1 MDILDQVVNWTH
13 LRKTRIFIT
22 LFVQYHM
29 ESLTLHSFF
38 PSKIEIQKAL
48 IKLSK
53 EKGCEVIGK
62 WRKAC
67 VRHLYWSVT
76 STMPNQGEVILA
88 KFQCLLSHIINKHKE
103 LPNRLFNK
111 CAHGPITSPRVWLT
125 KGTYGT
131 VFEHLYWFMNALV
144 TVNDF
149 QHLENSLFFHLWC
162 LVETIQVMWHK

>member
-1 MDILDQVVNWTH
+1 MTYPIHCTVSHGKPYVAL
-13 LRKTRIFIT
+13 I
-22 LFVQYHM
+22 
-29 ESLTLHSFF
+29 F

-88 KFQCLLSHIINKHKE
+88 KFQCFLSHIINKHKE

-131 VFEHLYWFMNALV
+131 M
-144 TVNDF
+144 
-149 QHLENSLFFHLWC
+149 SLNIF
-162 LVETIQVMWHK
+162 TDS